1 MKKRERICSNHTAA
15 VENST
20 SFLCTMYEI
29 SRKIGMNSM
38 MNMKFLKA
46 KDI

>member
-15 VENST
+15 VVNST

-29 SRKIGMNSM
+29 SRKIGTNSM
-38 MNMKFLKA
+38 MDMKFLKA
-46 KDI
+46 NGI